1 MLHLLHAY
9 IICIVQLSRTKAK
22 SLEQIAMFCTS
33 RALAIPQYK
42 SKRQTLVQHIAI

>member
-1 MLHLLHAY
+1 MYCA
-9 IICIVQLSRTKAK
+9 TAK
-22 SLEQIAMFCTS
+22 NKNQKMEQFAMFCTS